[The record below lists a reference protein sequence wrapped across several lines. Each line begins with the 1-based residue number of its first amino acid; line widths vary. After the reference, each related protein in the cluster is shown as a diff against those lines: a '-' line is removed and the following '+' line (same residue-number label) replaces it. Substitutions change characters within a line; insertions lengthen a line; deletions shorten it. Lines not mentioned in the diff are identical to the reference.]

1 MKWQKNL
8 DQLKYCPTIF
18 IGNEFLDALP
28 IKQFIK
34 SKKLWK
40 EIYKKRKTRFD
51 SFTEKKC
58 NMQKLKIN

>member
-34 SKKLWK
+34 SKNLWK
-40 EIYKKRKTRFD
+40 EIYVKRKQGVY
-51 SFTEKKC
+51 SFTEKSAICK
-58 NMQKLKIN
+58 KLKIN